1 MDEDITKVIERY
13 EAVLKEMQLTLGA
26 IEQYRQDSQRI
37 GEIHQFLERFGNL
50 GEFVCFINDI
60 QSKVFYL
67 KEALTSQEAAQYLGM
82 KLSTLY
88 KKTMNNEIPFYSPCN
103 KRLYF
108 KRQELEQWMLQN
120 RHLTNE
126 EMQSEAALSGVTN
139 LYALKRTKRRTKNK
153 SNPK

>member
-1 MDEDITKVIERY
+1 MDEDITKIIERY

-37 GEIHQFLERFGNL
+37 AEIHQFLERFGNL

-139 LYALKRTKRRTKNK
+139 LYPPKRTKRRTKNK
-153 SNPK
+153 SNPQ

>member
-1 MDEDITKVIERY
+1 MDEDITKIIERY
-13 EAVLKEMQLTLGA
+13 EAILKEMQLTLGA
-26 IEQYRQDSQRI
+26 IEETKHDSRRI
-37 GEIHQFLERFGNL
+37 MEIHQFLERFGNL
-50 GEFVCFINDI
+50 DGFVSFINDI

-67 KEALTSQEAAQYLGM
+67 KEALTSQEAAQFLGM

-88 KKTMNNEIPFYSPCN
+88 KKTMNNEIPFYTPCN

-126 EMQSEAALSGVTN
+126 EMQAEVALSGGTN
-139 LYALKRTKRRTKNK
+139 LYAPKRIKRRTKKK
-153 SNPK
+153 SKQQ

>member
-1 MDEDITKVIERY
+1 MDEDITKIIERY
-13 EAVLKEMQLTLGA
+13 EAVLREMQLTLGA

-37 GEIHQFLERFGNL
+37 AEIHQFLERFGNL

-139 LYALKRTKRRTKNK
+139 LYAPKRTKRRTKNK
-153 SNPK
+153 ANPQ